1 MVKGPTALAYVRAS
15 SKGSKA
21 ETTGSSFKR
30 QQESTAPQA
39 KNSGVLI
46 AKCFKVQTKFKEN
59 GVPGTLSVKKRPGFK
74 QLLDWVEEEIRKEK
88 KTAERAKTTLTAFC
102 KPYTIFFFCTA
113 AISKF

>member
-1 MVKGPTALAYVRAS
+1 MQSCILLNAKIAMQTHCKARFAKHIQRIPLKLNLDEAESRADIAVLHMVKGPKAAAYVRAS

-46 AKCFKVQTKFKEN
+46 AKCFKVQSSNFK
-59 GVPGTLSVKKRPGFK
+59 VQS
-74 QLLDWVEEEIRKEK
+74 
-88 KTAERAKTTLTAFC
+88 
-102 KPYTIFFFCTA
+102 
-113 AISKF
+113 